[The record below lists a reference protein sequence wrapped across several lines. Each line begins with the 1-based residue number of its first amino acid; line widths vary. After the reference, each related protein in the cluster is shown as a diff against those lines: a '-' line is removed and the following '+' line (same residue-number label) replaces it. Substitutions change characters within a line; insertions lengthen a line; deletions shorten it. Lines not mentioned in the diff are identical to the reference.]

1 MKKVLFLTSAD
12 LMKSY
17 HSGGEHACKK
27 NLEFLQD
34 IYGKENV
41 DIFFFSEWK
50 GDFPEHYYAVKRLR
64 KWKALLAQIMGNI
77 TYFPWSEKKILKII
91 SNLKPDIIF
100 FDGSLTGNLLRKIP
114 TNIYTVVFEHNF
126 EKKYHYLKMKHE
138 GWMYAPGYWAASKC
152 EKIAISQ
159 CNTLICISE
168 RDSEEICNEYGRKAD
183 TILPVTF
190 ANQFD
195 PKKKTQTSFS
205 KELLFIGSNFGPNYD
220 GISWFVNQVMP
231 KLPEFTLYIVG
242 KDFEQNKEQ
251 LERKNVIVIG
261 TVENLEEYYY
271 RFPVI
276 VIPILYGSG
285 MKVKTAEAMMYG
297 RTIFAT
303 DEALEGYQTEKI
315 EGIFRC
321 NSQKEFVNKITEF
334 YNKEIPIFQKEVYQ
348 LYLDKYSSE
357 AGRRILKNVM
367 P

>member
-27 NLEFLQD
+27 NLELLQD

-152 EKIAISQ
+152 EKIAIVIVSQ
-159 CNTLICISE
+159 FAKQT
-168 RDSEEICNEYGRKAD
+168 EIFNDLLKRQG
-183 TILPVTF
+183 
-190 ANQFD
+190 
-195 PKKKTQTSFS
+195 
-205 KELLFIGSNFGPNYD
+205 LFIAPNNEIFY
-220 GISWFVNQVMP
+220 SQE
-231 KLPEFTLYIVG
+231 EFLNSSYE
-242 KDFEQNKEQ
+242 KSLSKKQR
-251 LERKNVIVIG
+251 LELFSEFKR
-261 TVENLEEYYY
+261 LE
-271 RFPVI
+271 V
-276 VIPILYGSG
+276 
-285 MKVKTAEAMMYG
+285 
-297 RTIFAT
+297 
-303 DEALEGYQTEKI
+303 
-315 EGIFRC
+315 
-321 NSQKEFVNKITEF
+321 
-334 YNKEIPIFQKEVYQ
+334 
-348 LYLDKYSSE
+348 
-357 AGRRILKNVM
+357 
-367 P
+367 